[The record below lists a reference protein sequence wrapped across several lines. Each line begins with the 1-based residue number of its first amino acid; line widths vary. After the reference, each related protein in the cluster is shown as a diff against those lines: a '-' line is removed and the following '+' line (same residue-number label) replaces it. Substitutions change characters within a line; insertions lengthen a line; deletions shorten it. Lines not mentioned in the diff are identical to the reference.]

1 MAGFKNIRA
10 YVDAAENGAY
20 HITGFRKV
28 PSQATT
34 AGNWVD
40 LSMASGNPV
49 PNYYASSPL
58 TAATLETEKG
68 IWHGANVTP
77 AQKHLRNFVIM
88 TSSAN
93 AIPSTWYLCDYLM
106 YYPFIDL
113 DAVGEEQVMDNTV
126 TLPRYT
132 DGEGV
137 RMFMVNVAPT
147 VGGGQFTVNY
157 TNSDGIAGRVTPVQF
172 CSAATNI
179 ATFTAT
185 TQAAGGFKPF
195 LQLQDGDKGVRS
207 VESVTVSVANG
218 GLGALVLAHPIRTIT
233 LRDINAPREV
243 ESIREVPDT
252 PRVYDGAFLSLIGMT
267 PTGSIASAVIA
278 GYAEFIWS

>member
-34 AGNWVD
+34 AGNWAD

-58 TAATLETEKG
+58 TAAILEAERG
-68 IWHGANVTP
+68 IWHGSNVSP
-77 AQKHLRNFVIM
+77 AQKHLRNLVLM
-88 TSSAN
+88 TQTAN
-93 AIPSTWYLCDYLM
+93 AIPSMWYLCDYLM

-113 DAVGEEQVMDNTV
+113 DAVGEEQVMDNTI
-126 TLPRYT
+126 TLPRYAT
-132 DGEGV
+132 GAGV

-157 TNSDGIAGRVTPVQF
+157 TNSDGVAGRVTPVQF

-185 TQAAGGFKPF
+185 TQAAGGFQPF
-195 LQLQDGDKGVRS
+195 IPLQDGDKGVRS

-218 GLGALVLAHPIRTIT
+218 GLGALVLAHPIRNIT

-252 PRVYDGAFLSLIGMT
+252 PRVYDGAYLNLIGNT

-278 GYAEFIWS
+278 GYAEFTWS

>member
-34 AGNWVD
+34 AGNWAD

-58 TAATLETEKG
+58 TAAILEAERG
-68 IWHGANVTP
+68 IWHGSNVSP
-77 AQKHLRNFVIM
+77 AQKHLRNLVLM
-88 TSSAN
+88 TQTAN
-93 AIPSTWYLCDYLM
+93 AIPSMWYLCDYLM

-113 DAVGEEQVMDNTV
+113 DAVGEEQVMDNTI
-126 TLPRYT
+126 TLPRYAT
-132 DGEGV
+132 GAGV
-137 RMFMVNVAPT
+137 QMFMVNVAPT
-147 VGGGQFTVNY
+147 VGGGGFTVNY
-157 TNSDGIAGRVTPVQF
+157 TNSDGVAGRVTPVQF

-185 TQAAGGFKPF
+185 TQAAGGFQPF
-195 LQLQDGDKGVRS
+195 IPLQDGDKGVRS

-218 GLGALVLAHPIRTIT
+218 GLGALVLAHPIRNIT

-252 PRVYDGAFLSLIGMT
+252 PRVYDGAYLNLIGNT

-278 GYAEFIWS
+278 GYAEFTWS